1 MITLCKTCGTAYD
14 EQPKNCPICDDER
27 QYVPVTGQAWTD
39 FDSLTT
45 THTNKWQ
52 QLEPQLF
59 SIKTVPAFAIN
70 QRALLLRTPQG
81 NVLWDCIA
89 NLDPATRVLVDA
101 LGGISAIAI
110 RTRITTPPCRSGP
123 PRLTRRST
131 CTPAIG
137 SG

>member
-70 QRALLLRTPQG
+70 QRAILLRTPQG

-89 NLDPATRVLVDA
+89 NLDPATRALVDA

-110 RTRITTPPCRSGP
+110 SHPHYYTTMQEWAAAFNAPIYLHARF
-123 PRLTRRST
+123 
-131 CTPAIG
+131 G

>member
-59 SIKTVPAFAIN
+59 SIKT
-70 QRALLLRTPQG
+70 
-81 NVLWDCIA
+81 
-89 NLDPATRVLVDA
+89 
-101 LGGISAIAI
+101 
-110 RTRITTPPCRSGP
+110 
-123 PRLTRRST
+123 
-131 CTPAIG
+131 
-137 SG
+137 